1 MVLSSTMPHLG
12 HFIISWLIAKLI
24 FEYAVNCPLLSS
36 SVGERHFQGRDV
48 GVIPSHNCHESIYG
62 LPLSD

>member
-1 MVLSSTMPHLG
+1 MALLRESEREG
-12 HFIISWLIAKLI
+12 ERELI